1 MHEIEIYTKMPTR
14 LGLTKRGRQE
24 RGEKETTTKLLIA
37 LFFNY
42 SSSSRMFHVIFSYVA
57 RSDLFSDSDLFAS
70 FSWPTH
76 IFIYYEI
83 FFEHMSKQKGTGEFI

>member
-37 LFFNY
+37 LFQLFILVENVSCNFLIRGEKHVY
-42 SSSSRMFHVIFSYVA
+42 FRIRIFLPPSPGLHTFSFIMKSSSN
-57 RSDLFSDSDLFAS
+57 
-70 FSWPTH
+70 T
-76 IFIYYEI
+76 
-83 FFEHMSKQKGTGEFI
+83 